1 LAGWPPQSQATA
13 GTGKRVYTCH
23 MDCENL
29 TVATESRVADAVP
42 RQGRPTLATARTY
55 RLQTSTSATIAK
67 RTLPSVNAEGAAHCA
82 LPGQAK
88 VQVRVQLPERPTHRT
103 NGCVLTG
110 SVARPRRTESSELP
124 EADAIRLAQQGDAG
138 AFERLY
144 RLHNRRVY
152 SLCLRMVG
160 NTAEAED
167 LTQEAFLQLF
177 RKIATFRGESA
188 FSTWLH
194 RLAVNVVLMKLR
206 KKSGTETSL
215 EEVTEPDEET
225 GGPRRDFG
233 GPDLT
238 LSGSIDRLNLQ
249 RAVEQLPPGYK
260 AVFVLHDMQG
270 YEHNEIAKIMG
281 CSIGNSKSQLH
292 KARMRLRELLHE
304 ALREK
309 AREERRAA
317 GGSAGED

>member
-1 LAGWPPQSQATA
+1 
-13 GTGKRVYTCH
+13 
-23 MDCENL
+23 
-29 TVATESRVADAVP
+29 
-42 RQGRPTLATARTY
+42 
-55 RLQTSTSATIAK
+55 
-67 RTLPSVNAEGAAHCA
+67 
-82 LPGQAK
+82 
-88 VQVRVQLPERPTHRT
+88 
-103 NGCVLTG
+103 LTG
-110 SVARPRRTESSELP
+110 SVARPRRTENSELP
-124 EADAIRLAQQGDAG
+124 EADAIRLAQQGDAA

-144 RLHNRRVY
+144 RLHSRRVY

-215 EEVTEPDEET
+215 EEATEPDEES

-233 GPDLT
+233 APDLT
-238 LSGSIDRLNLQ
+238 LTGSIDRLNLQ

-270 YEHNEIAKIMG
+270 YEHNEIATIMG

-304 ALREK
+304 VLRDK

-317 GGSAGED
+317 GSSASED